1 MESYSAIWGHI
12 ILFVLHC
19 TYVYTCFTS
28 KHVFLARSDE
38 THTNFTLLR
47 MSGLAVGHY
56 LLSAI
61 IYELTVSVK
70 YATSPPAGGEW
81 RKCDGAVITKDFPG
95 MYKWLFRAED
105 YFDLVPGFADS
116 LNAQLS
122 MSFSG
127 E

>member
-1 MESYSAIWGHI
+1 MCFLYVQTRHI
-12 ILFVLHC
+12 QILHC
-19 TYVYTCFTS
+19 YICQI
-28 KHVFLARSDE
+28 
-38 THTNFTLLR
+38 LL
-47 MSGLAVGHY
+47 HY
-56 LLSAI
+56 LLK
-61 IYELTVSVK
+61 ELTVSVK

-81 RKCDGAVITKDFPG
+81 RKCDGADITKDFPG

-105 YFDLVPGFADS
+105 YFGLVPGFTDS